1 MPFGGELIAIMTVLC
16 WTVSVQFFGAASKE
30 IGSAPVNIIR
40 LAVAVLL
47 FSLLLYF
54 REGAFIP
61 ADFPPHA
68 WFYLGLS
75 GAVGFFIGDIFLFKA
90 LVEIGPR
97 LAMLL
102 HSLAAPASALIGWL
116 FLQEE
121 YALVQW
127 LGILVTLAGV
137 GIVILEKGE
146 KQSGRQALQ
155 RRKASLKGIGYG
167 LAAMLGQA
175 GGFVLSKAGMRVSE
189 GYLDAFSATQIR
201 AMAGF
206 LCFILFFT
214 MTGRWRN
221 VGQAAA
227 NRKAV
232 AYTVVGAV
240 VGPFLGVS
248 LSLLTLH
255 YLTAGVAATI
265 LSLVPVCI
273 IPFSVYLHK
282 EYVSFAAVLGAFIAV
297 FGVALLVM

>member
-1 MPFGGELIAIMTVLC
+1 MPFAGEIIAITTVIC

-30 IGSAPVNIIR
+30 IGATPVNIIR

-47 FSLLLYF
+47 FSVLLYF
-54 REGAFIP
+54 RDGSFLPVNFP
-61 ADFPPHA
+61 AHA
-68 WFYLGLS
+68 WLYLGLS
-75 GAVGFFIGDIFLFKA
+75 GVVGFFFGDIFLFKA
-90 LVEIGPR
+90 LVELGPR

-102 HSLAAPASALIGWL
+102 HSLAAPAAAVIGWL
-116 FLQEE
+116 FLKEE
-121 YALVQW
+121 YALMQW

-146 KQSGRQALQ
+146 SRAADRRLQ
-155 RRKASLKGIGYG
+155 RRQATVRGVGYG

-175 GGFVLSKAGMRVSE
+175 GGFVLSKAGMQVSD

-201 AMAGF
+201 AIAAF

-214 MTGRWRN
+214 VTGRWRN
-221 VGQAAA
+221 VREAGA
-227 NRKAV
+227 NRKAL
-232 AYTVVGAV
+232 AYTVAGSI

-255 YLTAGVAATI
+255 YLTTGVAATI

-273 IPFSVYLHK
+273 IPFSIYLHK
-282 EYVSFAAVLGAFIAV
+282 EYVSIKAVLGAVTAV
-297 FGVALLVM
+297 FGIALLMM